1 MSFTPDER
9 AALLA
14 APLVGPTVL
23 ARFEEIGFGSAQALA
38 GAEPDHIC
46 RLVAAHLGTTCWA
59 NAPRARQSVANAI
72 AAAQALLAA
81 RDLRA

>member
-1 MSFTPDER
+1 MAFASEDR

-23 ARFEEIGFGSAQALA
+23 QRFEEIGFGSLEALA
-38 GAEPDHIC
+38 GAQAEDLC

-59 NAPRARQSVANAI
+59 NAPRARQSVENAI
-72 AAAQALLAA
+72 AAAQARLAG
-81 RDLRA
+81 R